1 MINHSEFI
9 SIPVK
14 VELCKELTLLLKDD
28 QFLEQ
33 FVFEVEVLLGNLL
46 DDLGISGKANI
57 SVSGGATLKP
67 MQVFVHELQLRYPPS
82 IFRSIWEYASGKEL
96 GQLPPDYD
104 VETWLTDIFTLPENS
119 KSPENKINSQTVT
132 MIAGALALFTT
143 SIISRHVE
151 KLVGAEQA
159 TALLNYGKHFLSRDD
174 QKIIEKLAPESL
186 EMFLKEILQMRI
198 SISDAEIILREISKA
213 LKSGSNEV
221 EITEALICRLRP
233 PKIDIEINPAYLRQI
248 IGFSP
253 EVKAISVW
261 SENADQKNRDT
272 FTLFSDGIFYELGIR
287 VPDIRFVPDD
297 KLGENT
303 FALRINHL
311 RTHPV
316 RGLQISQI
324 LVNESP
330 QYLAGFGVR
339 PAVVCRNPSNNRENS
354 LVDADRRENLESL
367 GMITWDAAGYIILVL
382 AHEIRRAAGCF
393 VDAEGVEYNLALI
406 DQALPQLVSAA
417 TEMYST
423 DQLAGVFRSLLA
435 EGLSIRDM
443 RSILERLLHYDY
455 ALSDPSKYIIF
466 GDRLVLHQELGRKQ
480 PFDLPN
486 LVQYARSGLKEYL
499 SHKYTYGRG
508 QSTLT
513 VYLLDTEL
521 EKRLVEHL
529 AHLNGKK
536 NKKPLSS
543 KEIEK
548 ICQSVRT
555 ELSTVLSQAVI
566 PAILTMASVR
576 FFLREI
582 LAAEFPDLPVLSY
595 DELSPATNISP
606 IARIYAE

>member
-1 MINHSEFI
+1 
-9 SIPVK
+9 
-14 VELCKELTLLLKDD
+14 
-28 QFLEQ
+28 
-33 FVFEVEVLLGNLL
+33 
-46 DDLGISGKANI
+46 
-57 SVSGGATLKP
+57 
-67 MQVFVHELQLRYPPS
+67 
-82 IFRSIWEYASGKEL
+82 
-96 GQLPPDYD
+96 
-104 VETWLTDIFTLPENS
+104 
-119 KSPENKINSQTVT
+119 

-423 DQLAGVFRSLLA
+423 DQLAGVFRSLLV

-486 LVQYARSGLKEYL
+486 LVQ
-499 SHKYTYGRG
+499 
-508 QSTLT
+508 
-513 VYLLDTEL
+513 DTEL